1 MARCS
6 SMVAPPPEKAYL
18 LILDLMS
25 LGLSLTK
32 MELLGTLA
40 LILPLSPCAG
50 NSTLSAQG
58 SGSS

>member
-6 SMVAPPPEKAYL
+6 STVAPPPENAYL

-32 MELLGTLA
+32 MELLGMEA
-40 LILPLSPCAG
+40 LILPLSPCV
-50 NSTLSAQG
+50 TRVQG
-58 SGSS
+58 